1 MVSKVINDR
10 HAVLHALDFQTT
22 SYTLKALERFNSLLG
37 VDPDVMRSGNG
48 SQRILRVVHAC
59 SRHLGQRALH
69 GRAQTHNSIVVHAPT
84 RGRIELFNSAPA
96 SHAQH
101 ALERFALGID
111 NHKTIAGNGAHQVM
125 ELLFDGSQIFKDVGV
140 VVLEIVKNRRRR
152 TIVHKLAALV
162 EKGRI
167 VFVGFD
173 HEILALSQASRGVRA
188 KRHSADQPAGLQT
201 RLGKNM
207 QEH

>member
-1 MVSKVINDR
+1 
-10 HAVLHALDFQTT
+10 
-22 SYTLKALERFNSLLG
+22 
-37 VDPDVMRSGNG
+37 
-48 SQRILRVVHAC
+48 
-59 SRHLGQRALH
+59 
-69 GRAQTHNSIVVHAPT
+69 
-84 RGRIELFNSAPA
+84 
-96 SHAQH
+96 
-101 ALERFALGID
+101 
-111 NHKTIAGNGAHQVM
+111 M

-140 VVLEIVKNRRRR
+140 VVLEIVENRRRR

-188 KRHSADQPAGLQT
+188 KRYSADQPAGLQT